1 MKKLLNLIFSLFLI
15 SSLLLTGCANL
26 DDTTVTQTT
35 TLSATTYQTTTIF
48 NDTATVTMTLIV
60 PPPTTVTYRK
70 GDSFTKWGTEI
81 ILNTDLQDF
90 PDKLNYYATVYPEI
104 TAESVQGI
112 GDKIG
117 ILGEVGFTTSGNRF
131 IMSLGDSWLEV
142 CADNGAVTIRGIHI
156 PHEMD
161 SNLSSSENA
170 AVIAT
175 EFVKYLGLWDDN
187 ITLNEVR
194 LRYED
199 TPGRQEWGVSFRQDV
214 GGYPIV
220 GGSKN
225 FHVIVNPYGTI
236 LSAGLYNPEVQF
248 AGEVD
253 CITAHQ
259 AYSIMLSGDALEFI
273 VSADEAQILIKD
285 VYIGYYIETQREL
298 QEYFMPVY
306 VFEGERVYVDRDTE
320 VFRCYVPIVK
330 Y

>member
-1 MKKLLNLIFSLFLI
+1 MKKILLIIL
-15 SSLLLTGCANL
+15 SLLLITSLISAGCDAKYN
-26 DDTTVTQTT
+26 
-35 TLSATTYQTTTIF
+35 
-48 NDTATVTMTLIV
+48 
-60 PPPTTVTYRK
+60 K
-70 GDSFTKWGTEI
+70 GSSVIRWGMRI
-81 ILNTDLQDF
+81 ALNTDLPES
-90 PDKLNYYATVYPEI
+90 PDKLNYYSTVKPEI
-104 TAESVQGI
+104 TAEWVQDI

-131 IMSLGDSWLEV
+131 IMSLGDRWLEV

-175 EFVKYLGLWDDN
+175 EFVKYLGLWGDN

-253 CITAHQ
+253 CITAQ
-259 AYSIMLSGDALEFI
+259 EAYDLFLDGEALDFIFSPSIKKVE
-273 VSADEAQILIKD
+273 VND
-285 VYIGYYIETQREL
+285 VYIGYYIESQTEL

-306 VFEGERVYVDRDTE
+306 VFEGELITSSGDSE
-320 VFRCYVPIVK
+320 VFRACVMAAK
-330 Y
+330 